1 MGLLYINKAENQLV
15 VRSKIHLLMGNT
27 NVVNLLTLNSLKGKD
42 WHRKGLDI
50 IDLKQVAVISATHLS
65 QSRNNIVLP
74 IRYIL
79 VRKNRCSTQSKVTL
93 RVIALLPSANEV
105 AER

>member
-15 VRSKIHLLMGNT
+15 VRSKIHLLVGNT
-27 NVVNLLTLNSLKGKD
+27 NVVNLLTLSTLKGKD

-65 QSRNNIVLP
+65 
-74 IRYIL
+74 
-79 VRKNRCSTQSKVTL
+79 
-93 RVIALLPSANEV
+93 
-105 AER
+105 